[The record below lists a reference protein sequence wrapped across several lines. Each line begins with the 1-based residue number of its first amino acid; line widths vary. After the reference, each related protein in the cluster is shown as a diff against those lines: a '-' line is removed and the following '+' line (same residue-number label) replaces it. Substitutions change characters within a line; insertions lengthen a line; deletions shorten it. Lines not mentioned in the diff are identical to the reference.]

1 MNDNKFVEANKLL
14 HDFKASEKYYF
25 QLLKPALLEEDLA
38 VVYAIFDKNTDEQ
51 LPGLNGR

>member
-25 QLLKPALLEEDLA
+25 QLLKPAMLEEDLA